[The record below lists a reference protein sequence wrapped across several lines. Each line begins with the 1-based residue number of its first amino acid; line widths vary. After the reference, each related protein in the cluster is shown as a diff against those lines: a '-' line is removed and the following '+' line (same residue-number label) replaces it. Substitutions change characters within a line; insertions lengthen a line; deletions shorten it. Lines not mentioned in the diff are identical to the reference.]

1 MQQRLSSFFLA
12 IAWLIVSV
20 ILLTLPGSAFPKEDW
35 LDKIWF
41 DKWAHIGIFFI
52 LVLLWSRLL
61 SVKNENLKAKKSLLI
76 TIAIAALLYGLGM
89 EFVQKYLIRNRAFD
103 YGDVAAN
110 AIGCGLGLVY
120 SLRKYIKK

>member
-89 EFVQKYLIRNRAFD
+89 EFVQKYLIRNRTFD